1 MSCGWSLAIMRKV
14 MSFHL
19 HTMVFTSNPTEWLE
33 EEISYRKAG
42 IQLSYCSPVFSL
54 KIKIMLAILPTIS
67 HVSGF
72 INYSQVMGKIVEIH

>member
-1 MSCGWSLAIMRKV
+1 
-14 MSFHL
+14 MSFQL

-42 IQLSYCSPVFSL
+42 IQLSYCSLRHPVFSL

-72 INYSQVMGKIVEIH
+72 ISYRQVMGKIVEIH